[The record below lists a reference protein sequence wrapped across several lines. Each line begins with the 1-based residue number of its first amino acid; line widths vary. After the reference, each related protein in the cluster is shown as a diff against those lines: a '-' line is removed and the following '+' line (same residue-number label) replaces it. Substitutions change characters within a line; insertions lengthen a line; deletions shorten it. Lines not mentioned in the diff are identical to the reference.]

1 MKSLVSLKGSNLQ
14 NFNRTV
20 TENLTNLSIKSIN
33 PIKTHL
39 NGNGLLNRKIR
50 VLLKI
55 AQTPVEWGDKR

>member
-20 TENLTNLSIKSIN
+20 TENLTNLSIKSTN